1 MTYKHEEEM
10 DSEDDEK
17 SLFQEN
23 ETKEP
28 ELSRT
33 KQRGILA
40 TILFLQ
46 FCSLCADTII
56 FPFFPSVA
64 KRKGL
69 SNTEIG
75 VIFSSYDFSRC
86 ITSPLFGSLVSI
98 LIISLFYFMVL

>member
-1 MTYKHEEEM
+1 MTSEHEEEM

-33 KQRGILA
+33 KQRGILT